1 MAFDFPASPTV
12 GQIFTDPPTG
22 VTYEWDGQ
30 AWMRKQDAA
39 PVTLIPRKETAMSDP
54 TPINQPV
61 PPIPPPAKPSEP
73 TPVPAS

>member
-54 TPINQPV
+54 SRPTNLSLLYHPRR
-61 PPIPPPAKPSEP
+61 EP
-73 TPVPAS
+73 LERSCPCS